1 MIDEKTRRIRF
12 STARSRTGGCMNR
25 SREYAEVLLEKARGE
40 KRRGD
45 RKRRQEEKGQEPF
58 PVPVT
63 AMTNKGS

>member
-1 MIDEKTRRIRF
+1 
-12 STARSRTGGCMNR
+12 MNR
-25 SREYAEVLLEKARGE
+25 SREYAMVLLENARGE